1 MSEIAKSEIEIIITV
16 TEDRRANLK
25 QIASELQSR
34 GVKITDTMESLGMI
48 SGTAAA
54 NNLDQI
60 RNVDGVAAIETAG
73 TVQLPPPESDIQ

>member
-1 MSEIAKSEIEIIITV
+1 MGEIAKPEIEVIITV

-25 QIASELQSR
+25 QLASELQSR
-34 GVKITDTMESLGMI
+34 GLKITDTMENLGMI

-60 RNVDGVAAIETAG
+60 RNADGVAAVETAG